1 MGHTPRLRRATCA
14 PKLCLSSKPPNDIE
28 KTSPAASGN
37 ERRWPNC
44 QRPERPPP
52 GSVGQQQEQPDSVD
66 PPSDLQTIPTSSPR
80 HLLSKPAVRST
91 LQLPR
96 LYRSSPPTVS
106 GGLPRCRPVRIVRAI
121 LSQNERPIICP
132 APYPSSHGYRY
143 SAAQEDDEKF
153 ETRFATIQ
161 YAYASTAATNDA
173 GNRTSLIRAD
183 DPRPPEFHE
192 GQEPTVVLAQHAINL
207 GPANKRGKGLLREG
221 IYQRVRRY
229 KRGT

>member
-66 PPSDLQTIPTSSPR
+66 PPSDLQTIPTSFPDISS
-80 HLLSKPAVRST
+80 LN
-91 LQLPR
+91 LQCDQP
-96 LYRSSPPTVS
+96 YSSPDCTAP
-106 GGLPRCRPVRIVRAI
+106 PRPQSPAGYPDADPFV
-121 LSQNERPIICP
+121 PIICP